1 MCSNVYV
8 YACAWFC
15 RRECGYLHECVSLSV
30 SVQNE
35 EEAEMWQM
43 NTQVSV
49 SMTVSVVSLA

>member
-1 MCSNVYV
+1 
-8 YACAWFC
+8 
-15 RRECGYLHECVSLSV
+15 V

-49 SMTVSVVSLA
+49 SMTVSVVSRA